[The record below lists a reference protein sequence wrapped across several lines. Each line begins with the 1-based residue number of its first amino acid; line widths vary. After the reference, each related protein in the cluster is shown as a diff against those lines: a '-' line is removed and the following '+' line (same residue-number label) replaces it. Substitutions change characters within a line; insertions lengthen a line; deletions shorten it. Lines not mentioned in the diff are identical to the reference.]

1 MIDLP
6 DFYGFPARLNKEK
19 GTVDIQTNCEFPSQN
34 KECKKLYES
43 IERLFIDE
51 AQLKYPLNIKYWKA
65 VFEPTQE
72 NIKKYYSP
80 EGIKVYVQELKNR
93 FIGNITFLKPEIHYG
108 KDKELPYLILHFYQV
123 NYDEKLNIHNSYGF
137 VNKCSIEYKD
147 LKHLTPDRKQN
158 LIQNGINVNWIRNIP
173 LFPAEQIKFDNQDT
187 IMDFKFQE
195 LNQSNF
201 KGENGSVN

>member
-1 MIDLP
+1 MITDLP

-19 GTVDIQTNCEFPSQN
+19 GTVDIQSNCEFPNQS
-34 KECKKLYES
+34 KECNELLKS

-93 FIGNITFLKPEIHYG
+93 LIGNTTFLKPEVHYG
-108 KDKELPYLILHFYQV
+108 KDKELPYLILHFYQG
-123 NYDEKLNIHNSYGF
+123 NYDGKLNIHDSYDF
-137 VNKCSIEYKD
+137 VDTCIIEYKD
-147 LKHLTPDRKQN
+147 LKHLTPDRKLN
-158 LIQNGINVNWIRNIP
+158 LIQNGVNVNWVRNIP
-173 LFPAEQIKFDNQDT
+173 LFPAELIKFDNQDT

-195 LNQSNF
+195 LNKSNF
-201 KGENGSVN
+201 NDEI